1 MGPIHRKM
9 HSNGRFELKPPASW
23 WCDHPAKL
31 GHHQLLK
38 LRFNSPKQSPSKK
51 KTGCRKLGFLSSLNQ
66 NRIQPPVLSARRFQ
80 CSCREEFQT
89 SRSKDPNEFSQSDLS
104 RHMKG
109 PCAMA
114 FHSFFMV
121 CKATFFT
128 RISTHLCAVCT
139 VHDIL
144 LQVYQVFNQ
153 EFAWIP
159 GRSQPAFK
167 PCCFCAEVLIASTFS
182 TWSSIPA
189 SRHLGK
195 DHCKQPSKT
204 GTTWKHWC
212 FRFEFNPCL
221 IEIEKSLYE
230 FE

>member
-1 MGPIHRKM
+1 MMWSSSKAWTSSAPE
-9 HSNGRFELKPPASW
+9 FEIQF
-23 WCDHPAKL
+23 AKTI
-31 GHHQLLK
+31 
-38 LRFNSPKQSPSKK
+38 PTPKK
-51 KTGCRKLGFLSSLNQ
+51 KLDVGNLDFLSSLNQ

-104 RHMKG
+104 RQMKG

-121 CKATFFT
+121 CRATFFT
-128 RISTHLCAVCT
+128 RILTHLCVCT
-139 VHDIL
+139 ICCCKSTRST
-144 LQVYQVFNQ
+144 QVYQ

-204 GTTWKHWC
+204 GTWKHWC